1 MTITQPT
8 KCSNV
13 QANCLMKCLHF
24 NDEIFHSLFLFNFK
38 VLCHKKARVIKG
50 YLLRD
55 ESIPILHHIN
65 PIKTFPKK
73 KPKSLKENFEKKN
86 ETLIF
91 LCLPLLQVCAS
102 TSNLRL
108 SGTNFLKRGK
118 IKHIF
123 TLLIHEGRDY
133 YYNNYYS
140 IVCLWL
146 GHCSTIFNLTT
157 NKLGWESPDK
167 SMSRLSKKR
176 IEKITFSSIYFNSQ
190 NDRKIIL
197 SFLWCKCWSK
207 NDLLKYFL

>member
-1 MTITQPT
+1 
-8 KCSNV
+8 
-13 QANCLMKCLHF
+13 MKCLHF
-24 NDEIFHSLFLFNFK
+24 NDEIFHSLFLFNFN

-50 YLLRD
+50 SLGRD
-55 ESIPILHHIN
+55 EYIPILHHMN
-65 PIKTFPKK
+65 PIKTPPPPQKTK
-73 KPKSLKENFEKKN
+73 ILKENFEKKKKPSF
-86 ETLIF
+86 F
-91 LCLPLLQVCAS
+91 LCLPLLYVYAS

-108 SGTNFLKRGK
+108 SGKNFLKRGN

-167 SMSRLSKKR
+167 SKSRLSKKQ
-176 IEKITFSSIYFNSQ
+176 IEKLTFSSIYFN
-190 NDRKIIL
+190 
-197 SFLWCKCWSK
+197 C
-207 NDLLKYFL
+207 